1 MTSLRASQ
9 LPAPVRIEYPFAGN
23 LFDQPGTPSSAGP
36 VQMHYLDEGTG
47 PVVLLLH
54 GNPTWSFYYR
64 NLVHALTA
72 AGYRCIVP
80 DHVGCGLSDKPQ
92 DYPYTLQRRI
102 EDVGR
107 LLDYLDIRRFS
118 LVVHDWGG
126 AIGCGLAGRR
136 PAALD
141 KLVLLNTGAFRSKRI
156 PPRIA
161 AVKVP
166 LLGEAIIRGL
176 NGFAGPAA
184 LMSVRIPLAPAVR
197 AGLLWPYRS
206 WADRVA
212 VWNFVKD
219 IPLHPSHPSYAALL
233 EVESGLEQLA
243 DKPVQIV
250 WGGKD
255 FCFNRHFL
263 ARWREIFPQA
273 AVQLYRQHG
282 HYILEDGGRE
292 VAQQITAFLDAPSA
306 AEGG

>member
-1 MTSLRASQ
+1 MTNSRASQ
-9 LPAPVRIEYPFAGN
+9 LPPEIRMEYPFAGN

-36 VQMHYLDEGTG
+36 VQMHYLDEGAG
-47 PVVLLLH
+47 PVVVLLH

-64 NLVHALTA
+64 NLVHTLTA

-92 DYPYTLQRRI
+92 DYSYTLKRRI
-102 EDVGR
+102 EDVER
-107 LLDYLDIRRFS
+107 LIDHLDIQRFS

-126 AIGCGLAGRR
+126 AIGSGLAGRR
-136 PAALD
+136 PEALE

-156 PPRIA
+156 PLRIA
-161 AVKVP
+161 SIKVP
-166 LLGEAIIRGL
+166 LIGEAIIRGL

-184 LMSVRIPLAPAVR
+184 HMSVKIPLSPAVK
-197 AGLLWPYRS
+197 AGMLWPYRS

-219 IPLHPSHPSYAALL
+219 IPLRESHHSYATLA
-233 EVESGLEQLA
+233 EVEAGLAKLA

-255 FCFNRHFL
+255 FCFNMHFF
-263 ARWREIFPQA
+263 ARWREIFPNA
-273 AVQLYRQHG
+273 EVRLHPQHG
-282 HYILEDGGRE
+282 HYILEDGGLA
-292 VAQQITAFLDAPSA
+292 VQQQIETFLKR
-306 AEGG
+306 